1 MHTCLMPVQIAGQ
14 YKKKDIE
21 RILIYDVIK
30 IHCEVEKKLKII
42 FVNIMLSYI
51 FFFHNLTVR
60 L

>member
-1 MHTCLMPVQIAGQ
+1 MPVQIAGQ